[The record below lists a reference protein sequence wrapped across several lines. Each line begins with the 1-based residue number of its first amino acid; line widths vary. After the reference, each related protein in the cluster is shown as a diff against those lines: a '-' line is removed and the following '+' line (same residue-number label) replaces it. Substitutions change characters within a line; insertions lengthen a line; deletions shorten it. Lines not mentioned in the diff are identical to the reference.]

1 MKWHK
6 ATVKQL
12 KEIAFSDNGA
22 SLVDK
27 AAAQAALMRK
37 QNKRQAKPGRTS
49 ERRLF
54 AK

>member
-1 MKWHK
+1 MKWQK

-12 KEIAFSDNGA
+12 KEIAFNDDGA
-22 SLVDK
+22 SIVDK

-37 QNKRQAKPGRTS
+37 RNKRQAKPDRTS